1 MPHERIG
8 RDHGDARIRRIE
20 ADLPQDD
27 ARLDRLAEAD
37 FVREQVAD
45 DGIVQHTIR
54 DLGLM
59 LEDFHLRRNERGQ
72 AVRELVLLQQFAQQI
87 GALLEKE
94 RRLLREFREHDRRI
108 VAGEI

>member
-8 RDHGDARIRRIE
+8 RDHGDARSRRVE
-20 ADLPQDD
+20 ADLSQDD

-59 LEDFHLRRNERGQ
+59 LEDFHLRRNERRQ
-72 AVRELVLLQQFAQQI
+72 AVRELVLLQQFA
-87 GALLEKE
+87 
-94 RRLLREFREHDRRI
+94 
-108 VAGEI
+108 